1 MTATEPNSLQTQQ
14 PTARAIRQWLG
25 LLVAVWLGVQITA
38 TFFSF
43 FTAASHCDASD
54 RTIGQAGVHRAAY
67 VQASAVAIATA
78 SLAFFFIV
86 GGVGLI
92 LDSGWSWRVLAAGA
106 ALQILSTIATQIWQ
120 ASISAGRDCG
130 ISPGS
135 SLGFVGAFI
144 GILVWNIIPVG
155 VLVLA
160 VAGRPKQAKQ

>member
-1 MTATEPNSLQTQQ
+1 MSATESNSLQTQQ
-14 PTARAIRQWLG
+14 PTARAIRKWLG

-38 TFFSF
+38 TFISY
-43 FTAASHCDASD
+43 FTAASQFDAGNRSV
-54 RTIGQAGVHRAAY
+54 GQVGVHRAAY

-78 SLAFFFIV
+78 SLAFVFIV

-92 LDSGWSWRVLAAGA
+92 LDSGWAWRVLAAGA

-120 ASISAGRDCG
+120 ASIPPQRDYG
-130 ISPGS
+130 LP